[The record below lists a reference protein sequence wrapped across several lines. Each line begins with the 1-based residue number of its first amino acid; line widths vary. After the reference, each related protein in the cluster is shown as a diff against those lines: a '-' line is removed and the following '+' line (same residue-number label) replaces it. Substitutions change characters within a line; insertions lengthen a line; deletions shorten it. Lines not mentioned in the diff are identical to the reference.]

1 MAPATRDDL
10 ARMSRGYLENLDR
23 EGLVDAAC
31 RLRDLAVS
39 LAERLD
45 QDSSNSSRP
54 PSSDSPFCCP
64 SQVSPEA
71 QGAEST
77 GAEPPPVQG
86 DVGSDS
92 EAPADSSGSNVPPA
106 SSSET
111 QGGPAQGP
119 RRAGRQPGAKG
130 FWRSESLVAT
140 ATQPHHPQACEK
152 CAAESSDT
160 EGNSKHLAH
169 YVLELERNPEG
180 LGIRIVCTL
189 HEYYTLACSCGHQTK
204 ARPGEGYVSSVEGR
218 KNQLKLTEAALV
230 GPHLASF
237 IAALSLRYR
246 MSRSKITEFL
256 AYWMGTKL
264 SPGTVCRCVR
274 EAGVACFPVVEQ
286 LTQELQDAKILNVDE
301 TPWPEKKLL
310 KWLWVA
316 ASTLTV
322 VFHIGSRKKEELL
335 HLVTDAFLGW
345 LVTDGYGAYRDRERR
360 QRCLAHLIRKAIALS
375 GSIDETPKRLG
386 EWLLRELRQLIHTV
400 AEAGEEARY
409 QTPPI
414 LARLKRACLLGAKE
428 KDHAK
433 LRALAREILAD
444 WDAVVAFVKNPGLP
458 PTNNDAERALRHAV
472 ISRRICFG
480 TRTPEGSRAYA
491 ALLSVIETCHRR
503 SVDPWAYI
511 TQTIALGRK
520 GTAPVAIPLPVAS
533 AA

>member
-10 ARMSRGYLENLDR
+10 ARMNRAYLENLDR
-23 EGLVDAAC
+23 ESLVDVAC

-54 PSSDSPFCCP
+54 PSSDSPFCSP

-71 QGAEST
+71 QREASVSAEQPAT
-77 GAEPPPVQG
+77 QG
-86 DVGSDS
+86 DAGSES
-92 EAPADSSGSNVPPA
+92 GASAGSSGSEATPA
-106 SSSET
+106 SSKSPA
-111 QGGPAQGP
+111 GPAQGP
-119 RRAGRQPGAKG
+119 RRAGKQPGAKG
-130 FWRSESLVAT
+130 FWRSAPLVAS

-152 CAAESSDT
+152 CAAPSSGTD
-160 EGNSKHLAH
+160 GNSKHRAH
-169 YVLELERNPEG
+169 YVLELERMPED
-180 LGIRIVCTL
+180 LGIRIGCTL
-189 HEYYTLACSCGHQTK
+189 HEYYVLVCSCGHQTK
-204 ARPGEGYVSSVEGR
+204 ARPGEGHVSSVEGR
-218 KNQLKLTEAALV
+218 KYQLKLTEAVLV
-230 GPHLASF
+230 GPQLASF

-246 MSRSKITEFL
+246 LSRPKIREFL

-264 SPGTVCRCVR
+264 SSGTICRCVR
-274 EAGVACFPVVEQ
+274 EAGVSCFPVVEQ
-286 LTQELQDAKILNVDE
+286 LTQELQDAAILHVDE
-301 TPWPEKKLL
+301 TPWPEKKRL

-316 ASTLTV
+316 ASKLTV
-322 VFHIGSRKKEELL
+322 VFHIGTRKKEELL

-360 QRCLAHLIRKAIALS
+360 QRCLAHLIRKAIALT

-400 AEAGEEARY
+400 AEAGEEARQ

-414 LARLKRACLLGAKE
+414 LARLKRACLRGAKE

-503 SVDPWAYI
+503 GVDPWAYI
-511 TQTIALGRK
+511 AQTIALARK
-520 GTAPVAIPLPVAS
+520 GIAPVAIPLPVAGV
-533 AA
+533 A